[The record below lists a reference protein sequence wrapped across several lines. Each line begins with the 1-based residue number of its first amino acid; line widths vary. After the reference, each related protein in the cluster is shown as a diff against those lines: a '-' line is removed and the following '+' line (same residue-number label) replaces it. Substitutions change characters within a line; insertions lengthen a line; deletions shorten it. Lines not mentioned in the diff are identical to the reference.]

1 MTGPLLLVLVPLAA
15 VAAATVWARR
25 SLLAADVLG
34 TSMHPTYRP
43 GDKVL
48 VRRVPGDRVRPGDIV
63 VADIAVVPDNGP
75 ALPSGK
81 IARQPGETVWE
92 EHREPRLRLADMGG
106 RSAWPPGAEDTVSR
120 VVKRVA
126 AVPGD
131 PVPDSVPRRAGE
143 TLVPA
148 GCLVLLGDNPD
159 ESLDSRHFGYV
170 PANSMV
176 GKVIRTLS
184 GGSGADP
191 PPSRIRS

>member
-25 SLLAADVLG
+25 TLLAADVLG
-34 TSMHPTYRP
+34 SSMHPTYRP

-48 VRRVPGDRVRPGDIV
+48 VRRVPGNRVRPGDIV
-63 VADIAVVPDNGP
+63 VADIAVVPDDGP
-75 ALPSGK
+75 ALPPGE

-120 VVKRVA
+120 IVKRVA

-131 PVPDSVPRRAGE
+131 PVPDAVPRRAGE

-159 ESLDSRHFGYV
+159 ESVDSRHFGYV

-176 GKVIRTLS
+176 GKVIRPLS
-184 GGSGADP
+184 GAIG
-191 PPSRIRS
+191 R

>member
-1 MTGPLLLVLVPLAA
+1 MTGPLLLVILPLAA
-15 VAAATVWARR
+15 VAAAMVWARR

-34 TSMHPTYRP
+34 TSMHPTYRS

-48 VRRVPGDRVRPGDIV
+48 VRRLPGDRVRPGDIV
-63 VADIAVVPDNGP
+63 VADIAVVAEDGP
-75 ALPSGK
+75 TLLPG
-81 IARQPGETVWE
+81 RTVRE

-120 VVKRVA
+120 IVKRVA

-159 ESLDSRHFGYV
+159 ESVDSRHFGYV

-184 GGSGADP
+184 GGIG
-191 PPSRIRS
+191 R